1 MVTTTRVD
9 SPQTGHPYSFVALRA
24 PGVPRPVTP
33 QCDSFRISFHDYIH
47 RRGEQVQSVHEDRD
61 SNVGISSGSQGG
73 DQWAD
78 VLMPADSNCL
88 SNAGYLRDDA
98 TDLRWHG
105 TVLFLKSWDTSWS
118 EPKSHRYDLSGRLQD
133 TWYGMQEP
141 ASEKAPAS
149 PDMILSAEFLSRIL
163 KFVAWAPGWD
173 GERAE
178 HIDHVTAVRAMEAAS
193 SMRPVVS
200 EPFVAPAPSG
210 ALLLQWDFTDGSSVE
225 VYVDDETEFP
235 ASAALTDDDIVYEID
250 LGDPGALRS
259 LLAERAQIAAT
270 T

>member
-1 MVTTTRVD
+1 MVTTTPVD

-61 SNVGISSGSQGG
+61 SNVGISSGSQAAG
-73 DQWAD
+73 QWAD
-78 VLMPADSNCL
+78 VLLPADSSCL
-88 SNAGYLRDDA
+88 SNARRLRDDA
-98 TDLRWHG
+98 TDVRWHD
-105 TVLFLKSWDTSWS
+105 TLLLLKSWPTLWS
-118 EPKSHRYDLSGRLQD
+118 GTKPYRYDLNGGLQ
-133 TWYGMQEP
+133 YAPYVKQEP
-141 ASEKAPAS
+141 ARAKPPIPS
-149 PDMILSAEFLSRIL
+149 DLVLSAEFLSRIL

-250 LGDPGALRS
+250 LSGPGALRS
-259 LLAERAQIAAT
+259 LLAKRGNISAT

>member
-1 MVTTTRVD
+1 MATTMPVD
-9 SPQTGHPYSFVALRA
+9 PQLSLRRYSVMARPGHVI
-24 PGVPRPVTP
+24 PGPEIPVGE
-33 QCDSFRISFHDYIH
+33 SWRISSRHCIPPLAH
-47 RRGEQVQSVHEDRD
+47 QMQGLLEGHGANTAVSSEPPSTEQATCVFLSV
-61 SNVGISSGSQGG
+61 
-73 DQWAD
+73 D
-78 VLMPADSNCL
+78 VNCL
-88 SNAGYLRDDA
+88 SNIRPIDDDA
-98 TDLRWHG
+98 TDVR
-105 TVLFLKSWDTSWS
+105 SWS
-118 EPKSHRYDLSGRLQD
+118 EPLLLALRGGLAPETRALSHELNNVLRHWWEFIEEADKATPPVTPDLVLSSEFFCRL
-133 TWYGMQEP
+133 
-141 ASEKAPAS
+141 
-149 PDMILSAEFLSRIL
+149 L

-250 LGDPGALRS
+250 LSGPGALRS
-259 LLAERAQIAAT
+259 LLAKRGNISAT